1 MNAKRAPEDHGARA
15 ADDDSDGGLCRV
27 QEQAG
32 HERLM
37 QRHAAGVQRHRRC
50 APGDAHVARRDRH
63 DARELER
70 GHDEERRRER
80 VMNAECGG
88 GEGCA
93 GDLGPERG
101 ADPDDQCGARGAQR
115 RDERARTPPASPG
128 EHPCDRER
136 QRNRGRRQQRERG
149 QPRAGADHGD
159 GCQRE
164 PARRSDDCEGTR
176 HREHAA
182 GDHASEQPD
191 SHCVARPGGHERVH
205 ERADREAGARVA
217 EREPRREQDAPA
229 GGRAADGGG
238 EATGGKEELDQI
250 RLLQGCEHRR
260 QLSRASGSFPTAN
273 PDRYRLVTARRIGGR
288 VRPPRGGAPRVRP

>member
-1 MNAKRAPEDHGARA
+1 VNAQRAPEDHSAHA
-15 ADDDSDGGLCRV
+15 ADDDSDGGLRRV
-27 QEQAG
+27 QEQAR

-37 QRHAAGVQRHRRC
+37 QRHAAGVQRHRRR

-70 GHDEERRRER
+70 RHDEERRRER

-88 GEGCA
+88 GERCP
-93 GDLGPERG
+93 GDLRPERG
-101 ADPDDQCGARGAQR
+101 ADPDHECGARGAQG
-115 RDERARTPPASPG
+115 RDERARTPAASSG

-136 QRNRGRRQQRERG
+136 QRDRGRRQQRERG
-149 QPRAGADHGD
+149 EPRAGADHGD

-164 PARRSDDCEGTR
+164 PARRADDCERPG

-191 SHCVARPGGHERVH
+191 SHCVARPRGHERVH
-205 ERADREAGARVA
+205 ERADREARARVA

-238 EATGGKEELDQI
+238 EATGGKEELDRV
-250 RLLQGCEHRR
+250 RLLQGCEHRPL
-260 QLSRASGSFPTAN
+260 LSRAGGSFPTAN
-273 PDRYRLVTARRIGGR
+273 PDRYRLVTARRRGR
-288 VRPPRGGAPRVRP
+288 RARPPREGAPRARP